1 MKRRTVIGSIFIVAA
16 LLKLATQWGILQWRW
31 FETMSEGRWAM
42 YFGIF
47 ILLYVGVHLVID
59 SYRRDPSQWLQRPIP
74 PAEEGKRICCSV
86 HYGGDEYIYKGESFH
101 GARLDAFCGGL
112 RLDLR
117 EAVITEDEEIDIH
130 TFMGGVEL
138 IVPDSLNVET
148 KSRSFI
154 GGVSNETNRN
164 AKDGAPCL
172 HIVASNFLGGVSIRN
187 LAVLAIAVMMC
198 TAAFAQND
206 SLSMDTTLW
215 YNQTQQLDGIVVKG
229 HLPKTRVKGD
239 AMRTTVAGTI
249 LEKAGTMSDALNRIP
264 SLKAER
270 DGGVEV
276 TGRGDAEVY
285 INGRRVQD
293 VKELS
298 RLRSDQIQHVDVV
311 QNPGARYKAAVKAV
325 VRITLKKAQ
334 GEGFSFQDSAEGMYQ
349 YGLSATNNLD
359 VNYRTGGLDITAS
372 FWAGS
377 YGHSKS
383 FQDNT
388 LTYYVGKDKIEGV
401 SSQESRNTWKGWSPQ
416 LQVNY
421 MVNENHSFGAYYK
434 YDRHPSGKF
443 NSLFL
448 TDNYENSIFTEH
460 SESDITQEEEF
471 KKHIFNAYYNGRI
484 GKLSVDLNIDGLF
497 DDTQSRGNTKEQT
510 TEAGDSPTRRSIE
523 SNTLSSN
530 NFWATKLILGYP
542 VWKGNLSL
550 GGEYSYNH
558 RTDAYDFT
566 ATDAVPVKSTD
577 TEINE
582 RSSAAFLEYG
592 RQFGKVFAQVGLRYE
607 HLTNDYFDFGKR
619 QDEVCRDYGDWFPTA
634 TLSAPIG
641 KMQLSLSY
649 RRDIQRPAYSSL
661 TSSTMYVNRYTYQ
674 SGNPYLKPT
683 YTHSLVL
690 NAAYQWANL
699 SVNYGRLKNIVTMST
714 ESFPGSEDPLISL
727 VRPINSADDYNQF
740 ELSLSAR
747 PTIGCWHPM
756 WYAFTVFQ
764 NYKTPTANGSMKTLN
779 DPYVMLVWNNDIEL
793 PHSFRLS
800 ANAQWASKG
809 DYNNFSITAQR
820 FNFSLGVQR
829 DINLRRLGTLTLDL
843 RCVDV
848 LNTNKTN
855 ATVYGIRELSTA
867 NPARRTFLIDLVWKF
882 NEARSKYRGSGAGAK
897 QKARM

>member
-1 MKRRTVIGSIFIVAA
+1 MTSVGYQTLYINAGEGLTIQMKEDAK
-16 LLKLATQWGILQWRW
+16 LL
-31 FETMSEGRWAM
+31 SE
-42 YFGIF
+42 
-47 ILLYVGVHLVID
+47 V
-59 SYRRDPSQWLQRPIP
+59 
-74 PAEEGKRICCSV
+74 
-86 HYGGDEYIYKGESFH
+86 
-101 GARLDAFCGGL
+101 
-112 RLDLR
+112 
-117 EAVITEDEEIDIH
+117 
-130 TFMGGVEL
+130 
-138 IVPDSLNVET
+138 
-148 KSRSFI
+148 
-154 GGVSNETNRN
+154 
-164 AKDGAPCL
+164 
-172 HIVASNFLGGVSIRN
+172 
-187 LAVLAIAVMMC
+187 
-198 TAAFAQND
+198 
-206 SLSMDTTLW
+206 
-215 YNQTQQLDGIVVKG
+215 VVKG
-229 HLPKTRVKGD
+229 QLPKTHVKGD

-249 LEKAGTMSDALNRIP
+249 LEKAGTINDALSKIP
-264 SLKAER
+264 SLEAER
-270 DGGVEV
+270 DGGVKV
-276 TGRGDAEVY
+276 LGRGDAEVY

-293 VKELS
+293 MKELS

-311 QNPGARYKAAVKAV
+311 QNPGARYAASVKAV

-334 GEGFSFQDSAEGMYQ
+334 GEGLCFQNSTQFMYQ
-349 YGLSATNNLD
+349 YGGSLNDNFTA
-359 VNYRTGGLDITAS
+359 NYRTGGLDVTGS
-372 FWAGS
+372 FWVGT
-377 YGHSKS
+377 YNHYKGL
-383 FQDNT
+383 QVNDM
-388 LTYYVGKDKIEGV
+388 LYYVGPNQVTGH
-401 SSQESRNTWKGWSPQ
+401 STQEIRHPWHAWSPQ
-416 LQVNY
+416 LQLNY
-421 MVNENHSFGAYYK
+421 MVNENHTFGAYYK
-434 YDRHPSGKF
+434 YDRTPSGETK
-443 NSLFL
+443 
-448 TDNYENSIFTEH
+448 
-460 SESDITQEEEF
+460 
-471 KKHIFNAYYNGRI
+471 G
-484 GKLSVDLNIDGLF
+484 LNIDGLF
-497 DDTQSRGNTKEQT
+497 DDTKTPGSTTEQT
-510 TEAGDSPTRRSIE
+510 TLVSAAPVNRTIE
-523 SNTLSSN
+523 SNTNSAN
-530 NFWATKLILGYP
+530 NFWASKLIFSYP
-542 VWKGNLSL
+542 ILKGNLSV

-558 RTDAYDFT
+558 RTDAYTFQASDY
-566 ATDAVPVKSTD
+566 VPVKATD

-582 RSSAAFLEYG
+582 KSAAAFVEYG

-714 ESFPGSEDPLISL
+714 EPFPGSEDPLISL

-779 DPYVMLVWNNDIEL
+779 DPYVTLVWNNDIEL

-809 DYNNFSITAQR
+809 DYNNFSITSQR
-820 FNFSLGVQR
+820 FNLTLGMQR
-829 DINLRRLGTLTLDL
+829 DFNLRRLGQLTLDV
-843 RCVDV
+843 RCVDIF
-848 LNTNKTN
+848 NTNKTD
-855 ATVYGIRELSTA
+855 ATVYGIRELATA